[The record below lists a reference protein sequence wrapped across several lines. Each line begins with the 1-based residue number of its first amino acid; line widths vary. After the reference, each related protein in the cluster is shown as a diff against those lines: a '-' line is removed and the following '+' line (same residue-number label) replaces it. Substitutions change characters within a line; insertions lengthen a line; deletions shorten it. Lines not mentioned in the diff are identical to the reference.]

1 MVIKSRARFGASRE
15 LEGLDPGRGEIWGW
29 TPKSAKSVLDFGSRP
44 GSGRGSG
51 GSWSGRIGVE
61 VESRSS
67 QGSELGSLIGA
78 YSSAFSTR
86 GGKQPTTLLDRAPIR
101 KGPAVVSCASSDRE
115 GSQPLLSE

>member
-1 MVIKSRARFGASRE
+1 MITESRGRFGASRE
-15 LEGLDPGRGEIWGW
+15 LAGLDPGRGEIWGW
-29 TPKSAKSVLDFGSRP
+29 TPKSAKSVLDFRSRP
-44 GSGRGSG
+44 GSGRGSV

-86 GGKQPTTLLDRAPIR
+86 GGKQPTTT
-101 KGPAVVSCASSDRE
+101 SSQARTTH
-115 GSQPLLSE
+115 SVHPM

>member
-1 MVIKSRARFGASRE
+1 MVIKSRARFGVLKE
-15 LEGLDPGRGEIWGW
+15 LEGSVSVRGEIRGS
-29 TPKSAKSVLDFGSRP
+29 TSKSAKSVLDFGSRP
-44 GSGRGSG
+44 GSGRGSV

-86 GGKQPTTLLDRAPIR
+86 GGKQPTIYWIVPQLI
-101 KGPAVVSCASSDRE
+101 
-115 GSQPLLSE
+115 

>member
-1 MVIKSRARFGASRE
+1 MITESRGRFGASRE
-15 LEGLDPGRGEIWGW
+15 LEGLDPVLGEIRGSRS
-29 TPKSAKSVLDFGSRP
+29 KSPRCVLDFGSRP
-44 GSGRGSG
+44 GSGRVSV

-86 GGKQPTTLLDRAPIR
+86 GGKQPTIY
-101 KGPAVVSCASSDRE
+101 
-115 GSQPLLSE
+115 